1 MTWTQ
6 TSATGT
12 TTWIEG
18 TAGAQTWTEVQ
29 SLTLP
34 NWVET
39 ELALTLYTNY
49 ENILLYWD
57 GTNSTAFDNLIWN
70 TFEYGVQG

>member
-12 TTWIEG
+12 TTWIES
-18 TAGAQTWTEVQ
+18 TAGGQTWSEIESTV
-29 SLTLP
+29 LP

-39 ELALTLYTNY
+39 ELALIVYTNY
-49 ENILLYWD
+49 EQILLNWD
-57 GTNSTAFDNLIWN
+57 GTNSTGFDNLIWN
-70 TFEYGVQG
+70 LFEYGAQG